1 MLIYDDPS
9 GIMSIIL
16 SNINGIIGFD
26 AGDQFRSA
34 IIISRRN
41 RNNSILN
48 NTNIFRID
56 GKQAMIYQSA
66 SLFFSYII
74 VI

>member
-1 MLIYDDPS
+1 MLATDGKASFAVLIYDDPS
-9 GIMSIIL
+9 RIMSNI

-34 IIISRRN
+34 TIISRRN

-48 NTNIFRID
+48 KTNIFRID
-56 GKQAMIYQSA
+56 GKI
-66 SLFFSYII
+66 
-74 VI
+74 